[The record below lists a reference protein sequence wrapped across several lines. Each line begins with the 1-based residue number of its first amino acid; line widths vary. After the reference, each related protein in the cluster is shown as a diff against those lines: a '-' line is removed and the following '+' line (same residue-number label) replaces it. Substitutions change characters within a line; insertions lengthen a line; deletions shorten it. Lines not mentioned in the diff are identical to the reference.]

1 VEEDESD
8 MADVG
13 YVVAFGGGVASF
25 VSPCVLPVVPA
36 YLSVVTGVD
45 LTDAEVNARQLAR
58 VARETSLFI
67 LGFGAVFV
75 ALGVTATAVGAAAV
89 RNRVE
94 LARVSGGVIIAMAI
108 VVLAAA
114 LVQLPVFNREVRWHP
129 RLDRFGPFA
138 APIAGAAF
146 GFGWTPCI
154 GPVLSSVLA
163 LAGGERGLGSGAFLL
178 ATYALG
184 LGVPFMIVGLGFG
197 RLSGALSLLRRHL
210 RTLNIGAAL
219 VLGGFGVLLVMNDLS
234 VVTVLLERVL
244 RDVGLKALVTAG

>member
-1 VEEDESD
+1 

-45 LTDAEVNARQLAR
+45 LTDAEVNTRQLAR

-75 ALGVTATAVGAAAV
+75 ALGVTATAVGSAAV

-114 LVQLPVFNREVRWHP
+114 LVQLPAFNREVRWHP

-138 APIAGAAF
+138 APVAGAAF

-163 LAGGERGLGSGAFLL
+163 LAGGERGVGGGAFLL

-197 RLSGALSLLRRHL
+197 RLSGALSLAAPAPSLTQHRGRDRPWRIRRAPRDERSVDRH
-210 RTLNIGAAL
+210 G
-219 VLGGFGVLLVMNDLS
+219 LS
-234 VVTVLLERVL
+234 
-244 RDVGLKALVTAG
+244 

>member
-1 VEEDESD
+1 

-45 LTDAEVNARQLAR
+45 LTDAAVNARQLAR

-75 ALGVTATAVGAAAV
+75 ALGVTATAVGAAAS

-94 LARVSGGVIIAMAI
+94 LARLSGGVIIAMAI
-108 VVLAAA
+108 FVLAAA
-114 LVQLPVFNREVRWHP
+114 LVQLPAFNREVRWHP

-138 APIAGAAF
+138 APIAGVAF

-163 LAGGERGLGSGAFLL
+163 LAGGERGFGSGAFLL

-197 RLSGALSLLRRHL
+197 RLSSALSLLRRHL
-210 RTLNIGAAL
+210 RSLNIGAAL

-234 VVTVLLERVL
+234 VVTVFLERVL
-244 RDVGLKALVTAG
+244 RDVGLGALVTAG

>member
-1 VEEDESD
+1 

-36 YLSVVTGVD
+36 YLSMVTGVD
-45 LTDAEVNARQLAR
+45 LTDTAVNSRQLAR

-75 ALGVTATAVGAAAV
+75 ALGVTATALGAAAV

-94 LARVSGGVIIAMAI
+94 LARISGVVIIAMALF
-108 VVLAAA
+108 VLAAGLA
-114 LVQLPVFNREVRWHP
+114 RIPAFSREIRWHP

-138 APIAGAAF
+138 APVAGAAF

-154 GPVLSSVLA
+154 GPVLSSVL
-163 LAGGERGLGSGAFLL
+163 LVAGGERGLGNGAVLL
-178 ATYALG
+178 ATYAIG
-184 LGVPFMIVGLGFG
+184 LGVPFMIVGLGLG
-197 RLSGALSLLRRHL
+197 RLSGAVSLLRRHL
-210 RTLNIGAAL
+210 RSLNIFAGL
-219 VLGGFGVLLVMNDLS
+219 VLGAFGVLLVMNDLS
-234 VVTVLLERVL
+234 VVTVFLERVL
-244 RDVGLKALVTAG
+244 RDIGLGALVTAG

>member
-1 VEEDESD
+1 

-25 VSPCVLPVVPA
+25 ASPWVLPVVPA

-45 LTDAEVNARQLAR
+45 LTDAGVDARQLAR

-94 LARVSGGVIIAMAI
+94 LARVSGGVIIAMALL
-108 VVLAAA
+108 VLAAA
-114 LVQLPVFNREVRWHP
+114 LVQLPAFNRELRWHP

-138 APIAGAAF
+138 APIAGVAF

-163 LAGGERGLGSGAFLL
+163 LAGGERGIGSGAFLL

-197 RLSGALSLLRRHL
+197 RMSSALSLLRRHL
-210 RTLNIGAAL
+210 RSLNIAAAL

-234 VVTVLLERVL
+234 ILTVFLERVL
-244 RDVGLKALVTAG
+244 RDIGLGALVTAG

>member
-1 VEEDESD
+1 

-94 LARVSGGVIIAMAI
+94 LARVSGGVIIAMA
-108 VVLAAA
+108 VFVLAAA
-114 LVQLPVFNREVRWHP
+114 LVRLPAINREVRWHP

-197 RLSGALSLLRRHL
+197 RLSSALSLLRRHL
-210 RTLNIGAAL
+210 RTLNIAAAI
-219 VLGGFGVLLVMNDLS
+219 VLGAFGVLLVMNDLS
-234 VVTVLLERVL
+234 VVTVFLERVL
-244 RDVGLKALVTAG
+244 RDVGLGALVTAG

>member
-1 VEEDESD
+1 

-45 LTDAEVNARQLAR
+45 LTDSDVNARQLAR
-58 VARETSLFI
+58 IARETSLFI

-75 ALGVTATAVGAAAV
+75 ALGVTATALGAAAL

-94 LARVSGGVIIAMAI
+94 LARISGVVIIAMSLF
-108 VVLAAA
+108 VLAAGLA
-114 LVQLPVFNREVRWHP
+114 RLPVFSREIRWHP

-138 APIAGAAF
+138 APVAGAAF

-154 GPVLSSVLA
+154 GPVLSSVLL
-163 LAGGERGLGSGAFLL
+163 LAGGERGLGNGAALL
-178 ATYALG
+178 ATYAIG

-197 RLSGALSLLRRHL
+197 RLSGALSLLRHHL
-210 RTLNIGAAL
+210 RSLNIFAGL
-219 VLGGFGVLLVMNDLS
+219 VLGAFGVLLVMNDLS
-234 VVTVLLERVL
+234 VVTVFLERVL
-244 RDVGLKALVTAG
+244 RDIGLGALVTAG

>member
-1 VEEDESD
+1 

-108 VVLAAA
+108 FVLAAA
-114 LVQLPVFNREVRWHP
+114 LVQLPAFNREVRWHP

-197 RLSGALSLLRRHL
+197 RLSSALSLLRRHL
-210 RTLNIGAAL
+210 RSLNIGAAL

-234 VVTVLLERVL
+234 VVTVFLERVL

>member
-1 VEEDESD
+1 

-45 LTDAEVNARQLAR
+45 LTDAEVNTRQLAR

-108 VVLAAA
+108 FVLAAT
-114 LVQLPVFNREVRWHP
+114 LVQLPAFNREVRWHP

-138 APIAGAAF
+138 APVAGAAF

-163 LAGGERGLGSGAFLL
+163 LAGGERGVGGGAFLL

-210 RTLNIGAAL
+210 RSLNIGAAI

-234 VVTVLLERVL
+234 IVTVFLERVL
-244 RDVGLKALVTAG
+244 RDVGLGALVTVG

>member
-1 VEEDESD
+1 

-45 LTDAEVNARQLAR
+45 LTDAGVDARQLAR

-94 LARVSGGVIIAMAI
+94 LARFSGGVIIAMALF
-108 VVLAAA
+108 VLGAAI
-114 LVQLPVFNREVRWHP
+114 VQLPAFNREVRWHP

-197 RLSGALSLLRRHL
+197 RMSSALSLLRRHL
-210 RTLNIGAAL
+210 RTLNIAAAL
-219 VLGGFGVLLVMNDLS
+219 VLGGFGILLVMNDLS
-234 VVTVLLERVL
+234 IVTVYLERVL
-244 RDVGLKALVTAG
+244 RDIGLGALVTAG

>member
-1 VEEDESD
+1 

-45 LTDAEVNARQLAR
+45 LTDAEVTNRQLAH

-75 ALGVTATAVGAAAV
+75 ALGVTATALGAAAV

-94 LARVSGGVIIAMAI
+94 LARISGVVIIAMAL
-108 VVLAAA
+108 VVLGAAVA
-114 LVQLPVFNREVRWHP
+114 QLPVFSREMRWHP
-129 RLDRFGPFA
+129 RLDRFGPLA

-146 GFGWTPCI
+146 GFGWSPCI
-154 GPVLSSVLA
+154 GPVLSSVLV
-163 LAGGERGLGSGAFLL
+163 LAGGERGIGNGAFLL
-178 ATYALG
+178 ATYAVG

-197 RLSGALSLLRRHL
+197 RLSGALKLLRRHL
-210 RTLNIGAAL
+210 RSLNIFAGL
-219 VLGGFGVLLVMNDLS
+219 VLGAFGVLLVMNDLS
-234 VVTVLLERVL
+234 VITVFLERVL
-244 RDVGLKALVTAG
+244 RDLGLGALVTAG